1 MASKCGCLEVF
12 APSAAEAPFILEN
25 FSLVYLSRTYIAV
38 HSKILLQLLF
48 SLPSSA
54 HIKTIAVE
62 CSQGMITI
70 NSLILRNPLC
80 KLAKKHPRIYIYIL
94 RFVRRCPT
102 ETRNCVWKFFGRR
115 LGPRSSSTKATMLDL
130 SPIPILSPSPRVF
143 NLLLHPLY
151 RVNPLRSTSTLR
163 PDLSINCK
171 YYRVFQYW
179 KTVADWL
186 PITFGPTISFSLP
199 IARLLFSLL
208 FSLFVCL
215 SRADWEHGKT
225 GE

>member
-1 MASKCGCLEVF
+1 MSHLQHSAVRFGRVPRKVASKCGCLEVF

-130 SPIPILSPSPRVF
+130 SPIPILSPSLRVF

-171 YYRVFQYW
+171 YYRVFQY
-179 KTVADWL
+179 
-186 PITFGPTISFSLP
+186 
-199 IARLLFSLL
+199 
-208 FSLFVCL
+208 
-215 SRADWEHGKT
+215 
-225 GE
+225 

>member
-1 MASKCGCLEVF
+1 MSHLQHSAVRFGCVPRKVASKCGCLEVF

-70 NSLILRNPLC
+70 NSLILCYPLC

-102 ETRNCVWKFFGRR
+102 ETRNCVWKFFGRH
-115 LGPRSSSTKATMLDL
+115 LGPRSSSTKATKARSL
-130 SPIPILSPSPRVF
+130 SNTDTFTVSRSFQSSSPSLVPRQPFTLDVYAPSRSF
-143 NLLLHPLY
+143 NKL
-151 RVNPLRSTSTLR
+151 
-163 PDLSINCK
+163 
-171 YYRVFQYW
+171 
-179 KTVADWL
+179 
-186 PITFGPTISFSLP
+186 
-199 IARLLFSLL
+199 
-208 FSLFVCL
+208 
-215 SRADWEHGKT
+215 
-225 GE
+225 